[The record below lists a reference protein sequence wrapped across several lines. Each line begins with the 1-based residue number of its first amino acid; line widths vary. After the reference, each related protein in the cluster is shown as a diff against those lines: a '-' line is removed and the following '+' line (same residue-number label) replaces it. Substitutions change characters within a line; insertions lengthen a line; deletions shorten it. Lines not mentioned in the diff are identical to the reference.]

1 MTPSTASQGVAQN
14 EGIPAAK
21 GAFVCLSQDK
31 RGACRTRSVAPGD
44 GGAGHGVFSQL
55 SHCLRAKI
63 TTDICLPAACPLLL
77 TDIAA
82 LMEGR
87 KFGSSPVP
95 RNKQLWQQE
104 LLSQTTFRV
113 RRDANLISLE
123 QSSE

>member
-1 MTPSTASQGVAQN
+1 MPSTASQGVARN

-21 GAFVCLSQDK
+21 GAFVCPSQDK
-31 RGACRTRSVAPGD
+31 RGACRTRSVARGD

-55 SHCLRAKI
+55 SHCPKAKI
-63 TTDICLPAACPLLL
+63 PPNICLPAACPFLL
-77 TDIAA
+77 TDIAV
-82 LMEGR
+82 LTEGR

-113 RRDANLISLE
+113 LWDANLISLE
-123 QSSE
+123 QGSE